1 MKSFVSVC
9 KPFRFALFPLF
20 RRTAV
25 IDLSRPWSYIEAP
38 IPIDHRRMVT
48 SLKVTMGNLLQN
60 GEHDYAINLH
70 FSNVADF
77 SNLVEFHWAQRYH
90 MPRKIYLFLRSH
102 CSLRILKI
110 ENEYD
115 VMSEPMLGT
124 LGLPPPQCALT
135 MASIAKYDIMKD
147 IFRYGSASHKSIA
160 HLVILDAYLLQALDA
175 EFAFP
180 SLVHMDLRL
189 TFGRSYLPFLFK
201 LLKSNPTLERI
212 TLSAR
217 AANPSTNIHEVQ
229 LPELPHLKHFA
240 LEARSHSPFLSL
252 VFGRRTLDT
261 LSLGDA
267 LLNREEVQRIH
278 WRGLKVIDIALE
290 DMVAQNGLI
299 ESLSSSGEMAWRK
312 ATIRT
317 STLELWTDNL
327 GVSKTPSRRIS
338 KIQLTLSGPTNIPH
352 SHGQQ
357 SESPDALPAGLWS
370 RWLTAHQ
377 PRHP

>member
-48 SLKVTMGNLLQN
+48 SLTVTMGSLLQKE
-60 GEHDYAINLH
+60 EHDQAINLH
-70 FSNVADF
+70 FSNLADF
-77 SNLVEFHWAQRYH
+77 SNLVEFHWAHRYH
-90 MPRKIYLFLRSH
+90 MPREIYLFLRSH

-110 ENEYD
+110 EDEYD
-115 VMSEPMLGT
+115 MMSEPILGLGI

-147 IFRYGSASHKSIA
+147 IFRCGSTSHKFIA
-160 HLVILDAYLLQALDA
+160 HLVIHDGYVLQALDA
-175 EFAFP
+175 EIAFP

-189 TFGRSYLPFLFK
+189 TFGTLYLPFLFK

-212 TLSAR
+212 TLSVR
-217 AANPSTNIHEVQ
+217 DANPSTNIHEVQ
-229 LPELPHLKHFA
+229 LPELPHLKHFT

-252 VFGRRTLDT
+252 VFGRRTLET

-267 LLNREEVQRIH
+267 FLNREEIQRIH
-278 WRGLKVIDIALE
+278 WRGLKVIDVGLE
-290 DMVAQNGLI
+290 DMAAQNGLI

-317 STLELWTDNL
+317 SVLEYWADNL
-327 GVSKTPSRRIS
+327 DVSKTHISMNFGDSIEFFRSYKISSQQWPTERITSRTFIC
-338 KIQLTLSGPTNIPH
+338 
-352 SHGQQ
+352 
-357 SESPDALPAGLWS
+357 
-370 RWLTAHQ
+370 
-377 PRHP
+377 